1 MVCCFYT
8 AVYVWQAD
16 RTRRGDEKVKRTC
29 RECGKEFELNEG
41 EIQFYNAKNLEL
53 PKRCKEC
60 RDKKKNNGRSYDR
73 QSWQK
78 PAGRKSG
85 GRQNQNT
92 RSQPG
97 SGKRQAVRESLEN
110 ERRSAQKA
118 EPENDRI
125 QEQNAGQSTGAE
137 SGWQGPGAVKS
148 TGPEYGG
155 RQKGDSSKSQ
165 NNHVPNSHN
174 GQPQAYAAAHA
185 DPVQPS
191 AGTGAVKQGKRRIN
205 TIWAAVIIFMV
216 LVSGLFGNRFLE
228 TESDQTSGNSVQD
241 ASNQGAQA
249 YHFRNDQYLTEHF
262 EKHGGDF
269 TYDTK
274 EAYEEGANRVI
285 SSSEALHKLEA
296 EDGDD
301 VYYLESTNEFVI
313 VSVDGYIRTYFKPQ

>member
-1 MVCCFYT
+1 M
-8 AVYVWQAD
+8 
-16 RTRRGDEKVKRTC
+16 KRTC

-60 RDKKKNNGRSYDR
+60 RDRKKNNGRSYDR

-78 PAGRKSG
+78 PAGRKSS

-92 RSQPG
+92 RSESG
-97 SGKRQAVRESLEN
+97 NGKRQTVRESLEN
-110 ERRSAQKA
+110 ERKFTQKA
-118 EPENDRI
+118 EPENDRR
-125 QEQNAGQSTGAE
+125 QEQNAGQSTGTE
-137 SGWQGPGAVKS
+137 SSRQEPGAVKS
-148 TGPEYGG
+148 TGAEHGS
-155 RQKGDSSKSQ
+155 RQKEDSGNS
-165 NNHVPNSHN
+165 PNSRIE
-174 GQPQAYAAAHA
+174 QPQAYAKARA
-185 DPVQPS
+185 DAVLPS
-191 AGTGAVKQGKRRIN
+191 AGAVKQGKRRIN
-205 TIWAAVIIFMV
+205 TIWAAVIIFIV

-228 TESDQTSGNSVQD
+228 PASDTTGGNLVQD
-241 ASNQGAQA
+241 ASGQSAQT

-262 EKHGGDF
+262 KKHGGDF

-285 SSSEALHKLEA
+285 SSREALHKLEA

-313 VSVDGYIRTYFKPQ
+313 VSVDGYIRTYFKPEDGIAYYNRQ